1 MSLYYL
7 YQSSPIQSLPIYLTV
22 ALRAKAHVM
31 SHPILKMNLTG
42 GKNSRLLYI
51 HTYGLNV
58 IRGVYKALMLLLE
71 EMGVLAS
78 DRSMVSLTIGRDN

>member
-1 MSLYYL
+1 MSY
-7 YQSSPIQSLPIYLTV
+7 PIFKIG
-22 ALRAKAHVM
+22 
-31 SHPILKMNLTG
+31 LTG

-71 EMGVLAS
+71 QVGVLAS
-78 DRSMVSLTIGRDN
+78 DRSMVSLTLIEQGLAGRVFWVLYKT

>member
-1 MSLYYL
+1 
-7 YQSSPIQSLPIYLTV
+7 
-22 ALRAKAHVM
+22 M
-31 SHPILKMNLTG
+31 SHPIPKIDP
-42 GKNSRLLYI
+42 SCDRDRSVLYI

-78 DRSMVSLTIGRDN
+78 DRSMVSLTLIEQGLAGRVFWVLYKT

>member
-1 MSLYYL
+1 
-7 YQSSPIQSLPIYLTV
+7 
-22 ALRAKAHVM
+22 M
-31 SHPILKMNLTG
+31 SHPIFKMDLTG

-51 HTYGLNV
+51 CTYGLNV

-78 DRSMVSLTIGRDN
+78 DRSMVSLTLIEQGLAGRFFGVSEAVLYKTKNVGNT

>member
-1 MSLYYL
+1 MSY
-7 YQSSPIQSLPIYLTV
+7 PIF
-22 ALRAKAHVM
+22 
-31 SHPILKMNLTG
+31 KMNLIG

-71 EMGVLAS
+71 QVGVLAS
-78 DRSMVSLTIGRDN
+78 DRSMVSLTLIEQGLAGRVFWVLYKT

>member
-1 MSLYYL
+1 
-7 YQSSPIQSLPIYLTV
+7 
-22 ALRAKAHVM
+22 M
-31 SHPILKMNLTG
+31 SHPIHKIDP
-42 GKNSRLLYI
+42 SCDRDRSVLYI

-78 DRSMVSLTIGRDN
+78 DRSMVSLTLIEQGLAGRVFLVLYKT

>member
-1 MSLYYL
+1 MSY
-7 YQSSPIQSLPIYLTV
+7 PISKI
-22 ALRAKAHVM
+22 
-31 SHPILKMNLTG
+31 NLTG

-58 IRGVYKALMLLLE
+58 IRGVYKALMQLLE

-78 DRSMVSLTIGRDN
+78 DRTMVSLTLIEQGLAGRVFWVLYKT